1 MAKMKSGLVG
11 ETKIK
16 VVMARLSFPYL
27 FAPRKNDDGT
37 DDKYQC
43 CLLIDQKDTAFK
55 EAYDKA
61 LEAAKANGVKSK
73 WGGKMPKNLQLPL
86 RDGEEREE
94 EYPEFEG
101 KWFLNPK
108 ARRKPDTCVVVNGG
122 QLAKTDDEEEFY
134 AGCYVVALVSL
145 FPYDN
150 SGNKGVACGLEGII
164 KVKDGERFDGGAS
177 IQSAL
182 ADEDFSEFADDD
194 EEDDM

>member
-1 MAKMKSGLVG
+1 MKSCLAG

-16 VVMARLSFPYL
+16 VVMARLSFPHL

-101 KWFLNPK
+101 KWFINPK
-108 ARRKPDTCVVVNGG
+108 ARRKPDTCVVVKGG
-122 QLAKTDDEEEFY
+122 QLAKSDDEEEFY
-134 AGCYVVALVSL
+134 AGCYVVALISL

-164 KVKDGERFDGGAS
+164 KVKDGERFDGGGS
-177 IQSAL
+177 IQSAF
-182 ADEDFSEFADDD
+182 AEEDFSEFADDD
-194 EEDDM
+194 DDDM